1 MKPLD
6 GLRVLDLTQAQAGP
20 MCTMFLADMGA
31 DVIKIEPPWGE
42 MTRRFPPLVNG
53 VSPYYL
59 YLNRGKRGIT
69 LNLKSEKGIEIFK
82 KLVKLSDIV
91 VENFSPG
98 TMDKMG
104 IGYDALSDINPK
116 ILFAS
121 ISGFGQTGPHSQR
134 LSFDPIAQASSGY
147 MELTRIK
154 IDPDGPPVY
163 PPEAIADTI
172 PALFC
177 LVGVLSAI
185 HHRDKTGVGQR
196 IELAQV
202 DSMISVMPSIS
213 FHIQAGITFSESLK
227 KYALSVEEIYKA
239 KDGYIVLTV
248 PGEMQDRLAQMIGV
262 EPHEVDSQKVR
273 RWVEDKTVDEAVHL
287 LEKARLPVSRVLGL
301 DEVISDPQVR
311 AREMIVRLEDP
322 VVGEVRI
329 PGFPVK
335 FSETPTNV
343 ERTAPTLGEHNQ
355 EVLTTLLG
363 LSPEKVKSLK
373 EEGVL

>member
-1 MKPLD
+1 
-6 GLRVLDLTQAQAGP
+6 
-20 MCTMFLADMGA
+20 MFLADMGA

-91 VENFSPG
+91 VENFSPD

-116 ILFAS
+116 ILYAS

-196 IELAQV
+196 IDLAQV

-239 KDGYIVLTV
+239 NDGYIVLTV